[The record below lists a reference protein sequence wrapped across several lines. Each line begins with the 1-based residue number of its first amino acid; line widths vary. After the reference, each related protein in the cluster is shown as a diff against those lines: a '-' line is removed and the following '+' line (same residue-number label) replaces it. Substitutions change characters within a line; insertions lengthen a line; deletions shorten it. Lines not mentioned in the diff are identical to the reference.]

1 MLQRKGRASLTE
13 AWLSTIMNG
22 TFLRRTSYPTSG
34 YSLGTRGAR
43 SSRRVLAPRRR
54 RNPLTLPLLGALA
67 VIAFLGL
74 HQLTTP
80 APRSIRIVAATARPG
95 ALQSRPSSPAHAA
108 ASVPAT
114 PAASASPSPTP
125 IPSVLPTVNVPVISR
140 TWLRAH
146 PVTSPPVIKAR
157 AAIVVDL
164 SAGQLLYEQSSTTRY
179 ADASL
184 TKLVTAMVAADL
196 APMDTKIT
204 VPDAATRVEPN
215 HMGLS
220 AGEQLTLRELLAGML
235 LNSGNDA
242 AEAIA
247 SGIVDR
253 SHFIDFMNQKAA
265 TLHMRYTHFTNPSG
279 LDDPNHYST
288 ASDLAIASA
297 TLLADYPELRTI
309 VGLKDIVIPATSQH
323 KYFDP
328 SNINRL
334 LWNYRGAIGLKPG
347 YTDSAG
353 YCLAAAATRQGRT
366 VLVVVLGSSQHF
378 TDATT
383 LLDYGF
389 AHPVTH

>member
-1 MLQRKGRASLTE
+1 M
-13 AWLSTIMNG
+13 
-22 TFLRRTSYPTSG
+22 
-34 YSLGTRGAR
+34 
-43 SSRRVLAPRRR
+43 
-54 RNPLTLPLLGALA
+54 
-67 VIAFLGL
+67 
-74 HQLTTP
+74 
-80 APRSIRIVAATARPG
+80 
-95 ALQSRPSSPAHAA
+95 
-108 ASVPAT
+108 
-114 PAASASPSPTP
+114 
-125 IPSVLPTVNVPVISR
+125 
-140 TWLRAH
+140 
-146 PVTSPPVIKAR
+146 VTPPVIKAR
-157 AAIVVDL
+157 AVIVVDL
-164 SAGQLLYEQSSTTRY
+164 TAGQLLYEQTATTRY

-184 TKLVTAMVAADL
+184 TKLMTAMVAADL
-196 APMDTKIT
+196 APMETKIT
-204 VPDAATRVEPN
+204 VPEAATQVEPN

-220 AGEQLTLRELLAGML
+220 SGEQLTLRELLAGML

-253 SHFIDFMNQKAA
+253 GHFIDFMNQKAA
-265 TLHMRYTHFTNPSG
+265 ALHLRGTHFVNPSG

-288 ASDLAIASA
+288 ASDLAIVSA

-309 VGLKDIVIPATSQH
+309 VGSKDIVIPATSQH

-334 LWNYRGAIGLKPG
+334 LWNYPGAIGLKPG

>member
-1 MLQRKGRASLTE
+1 
-13 AWLSTIMNG
+13 
-22 TFLRRTSYPTSG
+22 
-34 YSLGTRGAR
+34 
-43 SSRRVLAPRRR
+43 
-54 RNPLTLPLLGALA
+54 LTLPLLGALA
-67 VIAFLGL
+67 IIAFLGL

-80 APRSIRIVAATARPG
+80 APRSIRIVAATARPA
-95 ALQSRPSSPAHAA
+95 ALRPRASSPAHPG

-114 PAASASPSPTP
+114 PSATASPSPTP
-125 IPSVLPTVNVPVISR
+125 IPSALPTVNVPVISR

-146 PVTSPPVIKAR
+146 PVVSPPAIKAR

-164 SAGQLLYEQSSTTRY
+164 TAGQLLYEQSSATRY

-204 VPDAATRVEPN
+204 VPESATQVEPN

-253 SHFIDFMNQKAA
+253 SHFVDFMNQKAA
-265 TLHMRYTHFTNPSG
+265 ALHLRGSHFTNPSG

-288 ASDLAIASA
+288 ASDLAIVSA
-297 TLLADYPELRTI
+297 TLLADYPELRSI
-309 VGLKDIVIPATSQH
+309 VGSKDIVIPATSQH

-334 LWNYRGAIGLKPG
+334 LWNYPGTIGLKPG

-366 VLVVVLGSSQHF
+366 ILVVVLGSTQHF

-389 AHPVTH
+389 AHPTH